1 MKLQNA
7 IWTRLVGIL
16 MQKSRPALPFG
27 IITGLFRCPPGEMM
41 TMEASPLYCCCGLSG
56 FGIGFFFLTGG
67 GGTFLG
73 AGFGGVF
80 LATGCP
86 GCPAPAV
93 AVVVGA
99 VEAVAGA
106 VPLLPCEGGFD
117 LADPGPA
124 GCPLLSEDVSVVA
137 LLFVVL
143 LLALL

>member
-86 GCPAPAV
+86 GCPAPALAV
-93 AVVVGA
+93 AVGA

-106 VPLLPCEGGFD
+106 VAAVAGAVAAVAGAVAGGWLKPWPCGALAGGLD
-117 LADPGPA
+117 AVG
-124 GCPLLSEDVSVVA
+124 
-137 LLFVVL
+137 
-143 LLALL
+143 